1 MKILLVI
8 LGIGCIGGGIAW
20 KVFTEQIV
28 LPITTILLG
37 IVFLFGTFC
46 VAIVPSGHVGIRSK
60 YQQIEGEPLKAG
72 QYFMFPFTNQIDLV
86 NCKQQEKNFEGT
98 VSGESSEQ
106 TAVYAEGGI
115 TVNYQINAEYAAWIW
130 TNIEEW
136 DYNLIKAS
144 TVQTAIKSATR
155 QLPNKTVTDR
165 GQVNPLATECLQNEL
180 NRKYGKPI
188 LTVLSVEIGNMRFSE
203 KYEEAL
209 DARDLARVTA
219 ETEEYNKQQKIKK
232 AEGEAEEAKIKAEGT
247 AEQAR
252 IKAQGTADAQ
262 LITATATAEAN
273 KKIADSL
280 TPELIELR
288 KIEAQETYTKKWNG
302 QEPLVTGAGSTIVNA
317 TDLAKTMEILN
328 ASKEKEEETK

>member
-1 MKILLVI
+1 
-8 LGIGCIGGGIAW
+8 
-20 KVFTEQIV
+20 
-28 LPITTILLG
+28 
-37 IVFLFGTFC
+37 
-46 VAIVPSGHVGIRSK
+46 
-60 YQQIEGEPLKAG
+60 
-72 QYFMFPFTNQIDLV
+72 
-86 NCKQQEKNFEGT
+86 
-98 VSGESSEQ
+98 
-106 TAVYAEGGI
+106 
-115 TVNYQINAEYAAWIW
+115 
-130 TNIEEW
+130 
-136 DYNLIKAS
+136 
-144 TVQTAIKSATR
+144 
-155 QLPNKTVTDR
+155 
-165 GQVNPLATECLQNEL
+165 
-180 NRKYGKPI
+180 
-188 LTVLSVEIGNMRFSE
+188 MRFSE

-232 AEGEAEEAKIKAEGT
+232 AEGEAEEAKIKAEGS

-302 QEPLVTGAGSTIVNA
+302 QQPLVTGAGSTIVNA

-328 ASKEKEEETK
+328 APKEKEEETK

>member
-1 MKILLVI
+1 MRLLLVI
-8 LGIGCIGGGIAW
+8 LGVICIGGGAFW
-20 KVFTEQIV
+20 KINSEQIV
-28 LPITTILLG
+28 LPIATILLG
-37 IVFLFGTFC
+37 VVFLFGIFC
-46 VAIVPSGHVGIRSK
+46 VAIVPSGNVGIRSK

-106 TAVYAEGGI
+106 TAVYAEGDI

-165 GQVNPLATECLQNEL
+165 SHVNPLATECLQNEL

-209 DARDLARVTA
+209 DARDLARITA

-232 AEGEAEEAKIKAEGT
+232 AEGEAEEAKIKAEGS
-247 AEQAR
+247 AEQAK

-288 KIEAQETYTKKWNG
+288 KIEAQEIYAKKWNG
-302 QEPLVTGAGSTIVNA
+302 QQPLVTGADSTIVN
-317 TDLAKTMEILN
+317 TSDLAKTMEILN
-328 ASKEKEEETK
+328 SSKEEETK